1 MNSWTDTLLIVA
13 IVVGVISAAS
23 LPVVSVNAI
32 SSDAL
37 KLRDARHEAPPWLM
51 LRDDVHRRRVAAWQE
66 ASLIRS
72 GRSAPVAGAAAQ
84 PPAHSSA
91 AAAGIKALGMVEAL
105 PAAILD
111 PAPATPARH

>member
-23 LPVVSVNAI
+23 LPVISVNAV

-37 KLRDARHEAPPWLM
+37 KLRDAGREAPPWLM
-51 LRDDVHRRRVAAWQE
+51 LRDDVQRRRVAAWQE
-66 ASLIRS
+66 ASLIRN
-72 GRSAPVAGAAAQ
+72 GRRAPVAGAAVQPSAQ
-84 PPAHSSA
+84 S

-111 PAPATPARH
+111 PAPATRAPH